1 MKKLLVLLS
10 VFFILVSLCACSVES
25 VEEHDKKE
33 ASSSVQASEDG
44 EQASRDSFDS
54 QVDSSKGKDAS
65 SEDTTQSPNSENAAS
80 TTSVAS
86 KNASSKENAVKPAV
100 TAATTYANNNQGGA
114 YSYYVT
120 EYEVS
125 YEQKTSIGTKKSIA
139 HNGATTAR
147 KIGNASSSASS
158 KSASRVNTGTSK
170 IAEKAKI
177 TVSQSAIDISSVLS
191 NPHFSQNVKER
202 LENSN
207 PYVKDYQVLVPSY
220 GKITVK
226 EGSTVLDVL
235 KLVLAT
241 ERKGSSDFAA
251 NPNAVAGVK
260 NSAYGK
266 YVYSIC
272 GLAEKDCGSKSG
284 WTYKVNGKTPS
295 ISADKYVLKS
305 GDKIEW
311 VYVTG

>member
-10 VFFILVSLCACSVES
+10 AFLISVSLCACSVES

-33 ASSSVQASEDG
+33 VSSSLQASENG
-44 EQASRDSFDS
+44 EQASRDSIDS
-54 QVDSSKGKDAS
+54 KSDASEGDDDS

-80 TTSVAS
+80 TTSVVS
-86 KNASSKENAVKPAV
+86 KNASSRENAVKPAG
-100 TAATTYANNNQGGA
+100 TSATSYANNNQGGV

-125 YEQKTSIGTKKSIA
+125 YDKKTSVGTKKSIA

-158 KSASRVNTGTSK
+158 KSASRVNAETSK
-170 IAEKAKI
+170 SATKSKI

-191 NPHFSQNVKER
+191 NPHLSQNVKNK
-202 LENSN
+202 LETSN
-207 PYVKDYQVLVPSY
+207 PYVRDYKMLVPSY
-220 GKITVK
+220 SKITVK
-226 EGSTVLDVL
+226 EGSTVLDAL
-235 KLVLAT
+235 ELVLAT
-241 ERKGSSDFAA
+241 ERKGSSGFEA

-272 GLAEKDCGSKSG
+272 GLAEKDCGSRSG

-295 ISADKYVLKS
+295 MSADKYVLKS

-311 VYVTG
+311 VYVTE

>member
-10 VFFILVSLCACSVES
+10 AFLISVSLCACSVES

-33 ASSSVQASEDG
+33 ASSSLQASENG
-44 EQASRDSFDS
+44 EQASRDSLDS
-54 QVDSSKGKDAS
+54 QSDAS
-65 SEDTTQSPNSENAAS
+65 EGNDALSEDTTLSPNSEDAAR
-80 TTSVAS
+80 TTSVVS
-86 KNASSKENAVKPAV
+86 QNASSRENAVKPAV
-100 TAATTYANNNQGGA
+100 TSATTYANNNQGGA

-125 YEQKTSIGTKKSIA
+125 YEKKTSIGTKKSA
-139 HNGATTAR
+139 THKGATTSR

-158 KSASRVNTGTSK
+158 KSASRVNAGTSK
-170 IAEKAKI
+170 SATKAKI

-191 NPHFSQNVKER
+191 NPHLSQNVKER
-202 LENSN
+202 LETSN
-207 PYVKDYQVLVPSY
+207 PYVKDYKMLVPSY
-220 GKITVK
+220 SKITVK

-235 KLVLAT
+235 ELVLAT
-241 ERKGSSDFAA
+241 ERKGSSNFAA

-295 ISADKYVLKS
+295 MSADKCVLKS
-305 GDKIEW
+305 GDRIEW
-311 VYVTG
+311 IYVTE